1 MHTSQSSD
9 VRQSIQYTRP
19 SNHATYPSEQQCSDV
34 CLGAAQTEYVNSQT
48 TTGQTFNIMRLV
60 EDDDGVLERDSHHPS
75 DFRVHQVVVGH
86 EDDLSLL
93 DPVPGN
99 MTMPTQRE
107 EGEAR

>member
-1 MHTSQSSD
+1 MHTNHSSD

-19 SNHATYPSEQQCSDV
+19 SNHATNPSKQQCSDV
-34 CLGAAQTEYVNSQT
+34 RIAAAQTEYVNSQT

-60 EDDDGVLERDSHHPS
+60 EDDDGVLERHSHHRS
-75 DFRVHQVVVGH
+75 NFGVHQVVVGH